1 MPRMYRNCLVV
12 TVVLCLMACR
22 EVNGQQLNCIHE
34 ADTTIMT
41 VATPAVVKL
50 GGTTVVQC
58 QVSPPSKNVCGFRI
72 SLSGPSE
79 QFGFDKTNC
88 PRGAISEP
96 RYTGQCDV
104 TAGRYGLRI
113 NNIQMTDAGEWSC
126 DYMNSFRNTRTVI
139 TVVAPPSGPVLTSQP
154 NAAINNI
161 VKVREYSP
169 LTIICDGS
177 QPGATG
183 LTYKWSGANLSGQS
197 NNKLR
202 FQPVRRTDSGVYTCT
217 GSNLAGSVTG
227 NITIDVLYP
236 PSGVTFQGPT
246 SPVQESTSANFT
258 CTATGGNPEPNLA
271 ITRTPEG
278 SAVIKQGGS
287 PLTYSTSV
295 TKTDNQAVYR
305 CRATGAGIPT
315 PMISNQ
321 VKLTVNYA
329 ADSVS
334 LTPVKS
340 VIVKGTSIRFR
351 CAATGGNPDSY
362 IYNWQFS
369 TAPGVWKPITSRNAN
384 YVIDNSSR
392 SDSGQYRC
400 RATNIGGFTIS
411 NIATVDVQYAPIL
424 IGQVNPIAANK
435 GDVAKFTINYDANPS
450 ATTLTCNRN
459 LTDDG
464 TVPIK
469 TGLTQWHVIIIS
481 VRTSD
486 YESYSCSLNNSV
498 GSIIIDLKLI
508 ETGPPHTP
516 SYLAVIAKTAVSVTL
531 SWVSE
536 FAGGSEQMFTVS
548 YMALD
553 STQIVDAAGIP
564 DPGYRK
570 PVQIKITGLK
580 PATDYQFKAKSVN
593 LNPTDNTSP
602 FSNIVTTKTNAIP
615 NAINFVLKRAT
626 IKREGNLVQIK
637 SLPFPSKYSFYV
649 EYCIENT
656 KQCRSTKPM
665 ESTDVPIN
673 IMVTIDPD
681 QAYSYKLIVTEGG
694 DVIVSQQIQIH
705 EDDDKTSETS
715 LVPAIIAGVVLGS
728 IACTLMVIL
737 LVVLL
742 IRLIRNGGLVF
753 LDKSSGMKTK
763 ANDSTTVYS
772 NSNENEIETNDTNSR
787 PYAAATPYMNVAFG
801 AELEMDPNCYEEI
814 KN

>member
-1 MPRMYRNCLVV
+1 MRCGGI
-12 TVVLCLMACR
+12 
-22 EVNGQQLNCIHE
+22 NGQQQNCIHA
-34 ADTTIMT
+34 ADTTITT

-58 QVSPPSKNVCGFRI
+58 QVSPPSKDFCGLRI
-72 SLSGPSE
+72 ELGGPSG
-79 QFGFDKTNC
+79 QFAFDKTKC
-88 PRGAISEP
+88 PRGTITEP
-96 RYTGQCDV
+96 WYTAQCDV
-104 TAGRYGLRI
+104 TAGRYGFRI
-113 NNIQMTDAGEWSC
+113 TNVQMTDTGVWAL
-126 DYMNSFRNTRTVI
+126 
-139 TVVAPPSGPVLTSQP
+139 PPSGPVLTSQP
-154 NAAINNI
+154 NTAINNI
-161 VKVREYSP
+161 VAVQENSP
-169 LTIICDGS
+169 LTIACDGS
-177 QPGATG
+177 QSGATG
-183 LTYKWSGANLSGQS
+183 LTYRWSGVNLSAQS
-197 NNKLR
+197 NNKLSFTR
-202 FQPVRRTDSGVYTCT
+202 ISKTDSGVYTCNVSNIAGTVT
-217 GSNLAGSVTG
+217 GS
-227 NITIDVLYP
+227 ITINVLYP
-236 PSGVTFQGPT
+236 PSSITLQGPT
-246 SPVQESTSANFT
+246 SPVQESTTVVLTCSAI
-258 CTATGGNPEPNLA
+258 GGNPAPNLA
-271 ITRTPEG
+271 ITRTPGG
-278 SAVIKQGGS
+278 SAVKQGGS

-295 TKTDNQAVYR
+295 TKTDNQAVR
-305 CRATGAGIPT
+305 
-315 PMISNQ
+315 SNWW
-321 VKLTVNYA
+321 K
-329 ADSVS
+329 
-334 LTPVKS
+334 
-340 VIVKGTSIRFR
+340 
-351 CAATGGNPDSY
+351 PDSY

-400 RATNIGGFTIS
+400 RATNIGGVTIS

-508 ETGPPHTP
+508 ETGPPQTP

-536 FAGGSEQMFTVS
+536 FAGGSEQTFTVS
-548 YMALD
+548 YMASD
-553 STQIVDAAGIP
+553 STQIVDTAGIP

-570 PVQIKITGLK
+570 LAQTKITGLK
-580 PATDYQFKAKSVN
+580 PATDYQFKVKSVN

-615 NAINFVLKRAT
+615 NAVNFVLKRAT

-681 QAYSYKLIVTEGG
+681 QAYSYELIVTEGG

-715 LVPAIIAGVVLGS
+715 LIPAIIAGVVLGS

-772 NSNENEIETNDTNSR
+772 NSNENEIETNDTHSR

-801 AELEMDPNCYEEI
+801 AELEIDPNCYEEI